1 MNYKKAEIVA
11 QGNALNLLRIC
22 KILRADLCGVI
33 CTDFADRAD
42 TGQVK
47 SGVRGRRL
55 NDSSPVEI
63 SRGEFIE
70 AFEESRE
77 QDVG

>member
-1 MNYKKAEIVA
+1 MISKKAAIVA
-11 QGNALNLLRIC
+11 QEKALNILRIC

-33 CTDFADRAD
+33 CKDFADRAE

-47 SGVRGRRL
+47 SGIRGRRR

-70 AFEESRE
+70 AFKESRE
-77 QDVG
+77 QDLG